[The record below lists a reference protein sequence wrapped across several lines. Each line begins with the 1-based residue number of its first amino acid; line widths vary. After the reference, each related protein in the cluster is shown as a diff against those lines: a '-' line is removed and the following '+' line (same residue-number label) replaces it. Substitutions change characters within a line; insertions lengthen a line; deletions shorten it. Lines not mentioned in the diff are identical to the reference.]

1 MSKLDQ
7 HVFLLSCSSFRLVIF
22 LSFPEIQKRSLK
34 QNSRTL
40 LMGQEDKLLKCMKQ
54 YPERKGGDLF
64 CASLRLDQNRNLSCR
79 TCLFASGYSGHDF
92 LRVRVAAKNS

>member
-34 QNSRTL
+34 QNSCIL
-40 LMGQEDKLLKCMKQ
+40 LIRQEDKFLKCMKQ

-64 CASLRLDQNRNLSCR
+64 CASLRLEQSWNLSCW
-79 TCLFASGYSGHDF
+79 TCLCASGYSCHDF
-92 LRVRVAAKNS
+92 LRLGVVAKNS